1 MCKPKPK
8 NSMCSKGFGVI
19 KKDIEYLDEA
29 LFEDFADWRC
39 QREFTPWPDSD
50 KWLLASC
57 LQKAIRRGHEDIAL
71 NATAHLFQIDKRM
84 LQRRLLVTAFED
96 VGIANNRVVAQATLI
111 CTSLRVRKQLGE
123 LRAYLFA
130 ASIMARSAKCRASDQ
145 LYMVCNN
152 AEEGQEMREAVCELN
167 VNQLTACALAKDAS
181 LYVRAY
187 AAQKL
192 HQGCVCDAIDFM
204 EQISVLPPMI
214 DVCCVAASKMRD
226 PLGVYTPMLMAEF
239 QDDVDE
245 VENTVEEENG
255 KIIPLYAFDPL
266 HTRCGKQAVK
276 EWMKQTPELRSFS
289 PKQIG
294 KAVFHT
300 ESVLCDRELSS
311 PGLDGLKNKG
321 VEVSLRHGGVPLD
334 RHTELLNAVTEHMPS
349 LNNIRTDI
357 LAQMQPPQ
365 LSLLC

>member
-1 MCKPKPK
+1 M
-8 NSMCSKGFGVI
+8 I

-29 LFEDFADWRC
+29 LFEDFADWRY
-39 QREFTPWPDSD
+39 QPDFVPWPDGD

-71 NATAHLFQIDKRM
+71 NAAAHLFQIDKRM

-96 VGIANNRVVAQATLI
+96 VGIANNRVVAQTTLI

-145 LYMVCNN
+145 LYMVANN

-167 VNQLTACALAKDAS
+167 INQLTACALAKDAS
-181 LYVRAY
+181 VYVRAY

-192 HQGCVCDAIDFM
+192 HQGCVCDAIEFM
-204 EQISVLPPMI
+204 EQIPALPPMI

-226 PLGVYTPMLMAEF
+226 PLAVYTPMLMAEF

-245 VENTVEEENG
+245 VESNVPAESNEP
-255 KIIPLYAFDPL
+255 IPLYAFDPL

-311 PGLDGLKNKG
+311 SDLNSLKEKG
-321 VEVSLRHGGVPLD
+321 VEVSLRHGCVPLD
-334 RHTELLNAVTEHMPS
+334 RHAELLGAVMKHMPS
-349 LNNIRTDI
+349 LNNIR
-357 LAQMQPPQ
+357 AQMQPSQ
-365 LSLLC
+365 FSLLK